1 MPPKQKK
8 GPPKGQAVRKGIP
21 NKVSTTTLSEQLR
34 KVLAAQ
40 TETLERVKA
49 LEEANETL
57 GEEKRTLEDRVTDL
71 EFIRWLLQG
80 GPKHEGTGQSSS
92 S

>member
-1 MPPKQKK
+1 MPKQKK
-8 GPPKGQAVRKGIP
+8 GPPKGTAVRKGIP
-21 NKVSTTTLSEQLR
+21 NKVSTITLSEQLR

-40 TETLERVKA
+40 TEILERVRA

-57 GEEKRTLEDRVTDL
+57 EEEKQTLEDRVTDL

-80 GPKHEGTGQSSS
+80 SPKPESTGQSSPS
-92 S
+92 